1 MQKKKWLL
9 GIIFTLTLAFTINVS
24 AETCE
29 GVISNALMSEI
40 KSVFRIIQIAAP
52 VLLLLFTT
60 FDFASVV
67 FSDNKDGLD
76 KAKKNFLKRG
86 VAVLIIFFAPF
97 IIELI
102 LDLINDASLSDAA
115 DCVRRF

>member
-1 MQKKKWLL
+1 MQKKKWFL
-9 GIIFTLTLAFTINVS
+9 IIPIMILFVTINVS
-24 AETCE
+24 AESCE

-60 FDFASVV
+60 FDFAKLV
-67 FSDNKDGLD
+67 FSDSKDGMN
-76 KAKKNFLKRG
+76 KAKSNFLKRG

-97 IIELI
+97 IIEFI
-102 LDLINDASLSDAA
+102 LDLINDASISDAA
-115 DCVRRF
+115 NCVRRF